1 MVILAYI
8 LSGLSLL
15 MSILL
20 LVKLKVLNLALFA
33 KLFAG
38 ALSPIW
44 ACAGMAGAILSWIHH
59 DLYSIPIGVIGS
71 AMMVAYILRIT
82 RDHDGFDNAFG
93 EGWSDPIPTDQI
105 KRMVRKRWSVYLKL
119 KANPRPSWERN
130 VSFWRIPGS
139 ERELL
144 CDIWRPSEGYVS
156 GLAYIYLHGSGFF
169 IGDKDFGTRPY
180 FNHLVAQ
187 GHTVMDVAYRLCPE
201 VDIYGMIGDVKHAV
215 AWMKKNA
222 TRYGVN
228 PAKIILGG
236 GSAGC
241 HLAMLAA
248 YTPTLEDFT
257 PGDLEDEDLSV
268 RGVIS
273 LYGPSDL
280 YAGYEPWKKSNPN
293 RDLPGLTIGQDL
305 DSKLRMRY
313 AGRLDILLGGTPEE
327 RPEIYQLASPIHH
340 VHPGCPP
347 TLLIQGDKDLLVSV
361 ETTNSLYNKL
371 VNAGVPAINRILPW
385 TDHIFD
391 IVLPQISPPAHSA
404 YYDIDRFLGLM
415 LNQETEYVNP

>member
-1 MVILAYI
+1 MEILAYI

-20 LVKLKVLNLALFA
+20 LVKLKVLNFALFA
-33 KLFAG
+33 KVFAG

-44 ACAGMAGAILSWIHH
+44 ACAGIAGAFISWVHH
-59 DLYSIPIGVIGS
+59 DFYSVPIGVIG
-71 AMMVAYILRIT
+71 AGMMIVYILRIT
-82 RDHDGFDNAFG
+82 RDHDGFDTAFG
-93 EGWSDPIPTDQI
+93 EGWSDTIPTDQI
-105 KRMVRKRWSVYLKL
+105 KRMVPNRWSGYLKL
-119 KANPRPSWERN
+119 KANPRPSWERD

-144 CDIWRPSEGYVS
+144 CDIWHPSDGYVS

-169 IGDKDFGTRPY
+169 AGDKDFGTRPF
-180 FNHLVAQ
+180 FNHLVDQ

-201 VDIYGMIGDVKHAV
+201 VDIYGMIGDVKRAV
-215 AWMKKNA
+215 AWIKKNS
-222 TRYGVN
+222 TRFGVN
-228 PAKIILGG
+228 PEKIILSG

-241 HLAMLAA
+241 HLALLVA
-248 YTPTLEDFT
+248 YAPTHEELTPSELK
-257 PGDLEDEDLSV
+257 DEDLSV
-268 RGVIS
+268 CGVIS

-280 YAGYEPWKKSNPN
+280 IAGYEPWKRSNPN
-293 RDLPGLTIGQDL
+293 RNLPTLTIGQEL
-305 DSKLRMRY
+305 DPKMRMRY

-327 RPEIYQLASPIHH
+327 RPEIYRLASPIHH

-361 ETTNSLYNKL
+361 ESTNSLYTKL
-371 VNAGVPAINRILPW
+371 VNAGVPVINQILPW

-391 IVLPQISPPAHSA
+391 IVLPHISPPAHSA

-415 LNQETEYVNP
+415 LNQETELENA